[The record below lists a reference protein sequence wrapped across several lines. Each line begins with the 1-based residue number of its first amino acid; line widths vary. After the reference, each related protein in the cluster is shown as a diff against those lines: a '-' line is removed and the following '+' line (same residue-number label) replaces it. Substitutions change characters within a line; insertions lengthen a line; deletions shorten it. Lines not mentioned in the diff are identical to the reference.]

1 MTGPKAMIADA
12 TLAVEVQKRIFNKIA
27 WRLLPI
33 LSLAYIFN
41 FLDRTNV
48 GFAALTMN
56 HDIGL
61 SASQFGLGAGI
72 FFVSYCLF
80 EVPSNL
86 ALYRFGA
93 RRWLARIMITWGFAS
108 AASALA
114 IGPTSF
120 YAVRLLLGAFEAG
133 FFPGVA
139 YLVSLWFPAEYRAR
153 IFAWF
158 LVAVPV
164 SSLISGPVSGL
175 MLGLNGLGGLAGW
188 QWLFILEA
196 VPSVI
201 IGIAFLWLITDH
213 PTQAMWLTS
222 QERQI
227 VVECLASEKRE
238 RSIHHFLPAMK
249 DVRVWLLTCI
259 AFGFFTGSYGI
270 QIWLPLIIKQGNF
283 SNQVVGFITGFIY
296 LVAAIGMIFWAEAA
310 GRSGRKIFHL
320 TLTCVISAV
329 GLGVALIPGSLPL
342 SLAGI
347 TLALIGTSAVRAIF
361 WSIPPRFLT
370 GTAAAGG
377 IAVINSIGTTG
388 GFFGPSI
395 MGWMKDLTGSFTV
408 GLAVMAGFL
417 IMSAIIAASLRLAIK
432 NE

>member
-114 IGPTSF
+114 VGPTSF

-164 SSLISGPVSGL
+164 SST
-175 MLGLNGLGGLAGW
+175 NAG
-188 QWLFILEA
+188 
-196 VPSVI
+196 
-201 IGIAFLWLITDH
+201 
-213 PTQAMWLTS
+213 
-222 QERQI
+222 
-227 VVECLASEKRE
+227 
-238 RSIHHFLPAMK
+238 
-249 DVRVWLLTCI
+249 
-259 AFGFFTGSYGI
+259 
-270 QIWLPLIIKQGNF
+270 
-283 SNQVVGFITGFIY
+283 
-296 LVAAIGMIFWAEAA
+296 AAPPM
-310 GRSGRKIFHL
+310 
-320 TLTCVISAV
+320 
-329 GLGVALIPGSLPL
+329 
-342 SLAGI
+342 
-347 TLALIGTSAVRAIF
+347 AVRFA
-361 WSIPPRFLT
+361 PPMVRSAPT
-370 GTAAAGG
+370 GWTMPVRNM
-377 IAVINSIGTTG
+377 IS
-388 GFFGPSI
+388 
-395 MGWMKDLTGSFTV
+395 
-408 GLAVMAGFL
+408 
-417 IMSAIIAASLRLAIK
+417 
-432 NE
+432 